1 MESRLV
7 VTINEAQT
15 TPTEGARGKHLPCFY
30 VCNNILTHRGEGFKL
45 NFEEV
50 TERRLNDHSER
61 LRVLETNDA
70 RQGVMIEQLC
80 LKLDSLISWM
90 KALLLAWVTGVGG
103 FLIWYIQSLPR

>member
-15 TPTEGARGKHLPCFY
+15 TPTEGQGKAPPCFY